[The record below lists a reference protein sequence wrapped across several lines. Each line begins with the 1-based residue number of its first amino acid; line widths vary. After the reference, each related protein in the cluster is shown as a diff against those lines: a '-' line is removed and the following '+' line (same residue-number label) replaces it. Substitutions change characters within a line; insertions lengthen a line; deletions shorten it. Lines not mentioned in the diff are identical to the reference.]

1 MEKLSSSLSYLFPEG
16 SEELEVLESTY
27 KIITSSYPSVASDA
41 KSHLIV
47 LDQCRVKLSTL
58 YYSLCRAI
66 SRLKDGMESTYNSSY
81 VRLVKLG
88 RPSKDAIEAEIKA
101 TNPEYS
107 GVAKK
112 ISDYED
118 VKNLVNMYIRC
129 VDSSKST
136 VIEIL
141 RNIYRID

>member
-1 MEKLSSSLSYLFPEG
+1 MEKLSDSLSYLFPEG
-16 SEELEVLESTY
+16 SEELDVLKSTY
-27 KIITSSYPSVASDA
+27 HIITSTYPSVASEA
-41 KSHLIV
+41 KSQLIV

-58 YYSLCRAI
+58 YYSICRTI
-66 SRLKDGMESTYNSSY
+66 SRLRDSMESTYNASY

-118 VKNLVNMYIRC
+118 AKNLINMYIRC

-136 VIEIL
+136 VTEIL